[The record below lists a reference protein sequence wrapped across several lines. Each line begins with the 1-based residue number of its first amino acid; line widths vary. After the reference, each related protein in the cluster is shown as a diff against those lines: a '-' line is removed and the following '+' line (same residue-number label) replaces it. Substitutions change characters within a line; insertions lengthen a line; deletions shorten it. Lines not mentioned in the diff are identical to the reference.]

1 MVWWSLWIHFAAE
14 RERERERERDVAV
27 CGGEVKKMKNK
38 KIRKERMSGWGKSYK
53 KKKKRKKKEKL

>member
-1 MVWWSLWIHFAAE
+1 MRVNAKVCKYGMVKPMNSFCGE

-38 KIRKERMSGWGKSYK
+38 KIRKERMSG
-53 KKKKRKKKEKL
+53 KKKREG